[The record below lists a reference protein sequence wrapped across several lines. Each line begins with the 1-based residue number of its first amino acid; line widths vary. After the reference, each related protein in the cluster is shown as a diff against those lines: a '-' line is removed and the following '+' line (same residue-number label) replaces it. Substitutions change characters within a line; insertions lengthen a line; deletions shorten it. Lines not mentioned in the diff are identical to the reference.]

1 MSKDL
6 KYKIREI
13 ERMFG
18 SIKELRK
25 ELKEKEAKFGKD
37 IHLVSKI
44 EKNYQVNYKI
54 LYIKLLIVYIFIYLF
69 IFVCILQMHL
79 ERLESRKKLFLNMK
93 HMYGEKIQNSFS
105 NVLALRNK
113 KVCVSFD

>member
-54 LYIKLLIVYIFIYLF
+54 LYIK
-69 IFVCILQMHL
+69 
-79 ERLESRKKLFLNMK
+79 
-93 HMYGEKIQNSFS
+93 
-105 NVLALRNK
+105 
-113 KVCVSFD
+113 